1 MEISRGG
8 IGIGSS
14 AGGII
19 GSMVDEARRLEEA
32 IGGEGSRLSTSESG
46 IGDGLGVLTF
56 GGRLLAGDFRGGG
69 LVGEGLAALDRL
81 EGDGEGV
88 GGIFPER
95 VLGSI
100 SSSSSLSRDIGDA
113 GSGSGTTVRRF
124 LAL

>member
-1 MEISRGG
+1 
-8 IGIGSS
+8 
-14 AGGII
+14 
-19 GSMVDEARRLEEA
+19 MVDEARRLEEA

-46 IGDGLGVLTF
+46 IGDGLGVLAF

-81 EGDGEGV
+81 EGEGV

-100 SSSSSLSRDIGDA
+100 SSSSSLSRGVADA

-124 LAL
+124 FAL